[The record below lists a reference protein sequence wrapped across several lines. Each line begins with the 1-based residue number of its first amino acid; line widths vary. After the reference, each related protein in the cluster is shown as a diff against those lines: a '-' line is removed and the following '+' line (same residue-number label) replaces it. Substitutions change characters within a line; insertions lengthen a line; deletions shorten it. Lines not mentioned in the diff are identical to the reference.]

1 MVRLWCCS
9 CCCGGGCVAATV
21 LQPAARARHLALR
34 RSRCLLGTSFLHG
47 FGAALSAAVAPTTA
61 APPPVVPQDG
71 YDLRLA
77 ATSDSRWTHP
87 GRLTVASG
95 AGTRRRANEAQA
107 SHAHRSRDRLTVA
120 TGAGARRRAKE
131 APRAPGAEP
140 RGRAACRIV
149 MTSGLHTGQ
158 GVSGAGAPR
167 RRGVQTR
174 VAARLARVGRGRGS
188 IPRLAVWWGGS
199 GSR

>member
-1 MVRLWCCS
+1 VELRVSHHRVRGL
-9 CCCGGGCVAATV
+9 GT
-21 LQPAARARHLALR
+21 
-34 RSRCLLGTSFLHG
+34 RSRTRQNKPTSTPGSIVVERELGPPGRKTGDTCPTAVSAGSGWFPTQRCLLASDGSFESDR
-47 FGAALSAAVAPTTA
+47 AS
-61 APPPVVPQDG
+61 VVPQDG

-131 APRAPGAEP
+131 APVPVR
-140 RGRAACRIV
+140 
-149 MTSGLHTGQ
+149 
-158 GVSGAGAPR
+158 
-167 RRGVQTR
+167 
-174 VAARLARVGRGRGS
+174 
-188 IPRLAVWWGGS
+188 
-199 GSR
+199 